1 VEAQFSQQSVRG
13 DTKLVGVFGYP
24 VEHSRSPAMH
34 NAAFAALDLPY
45 LYVPFAV
52 TPDRLETA
60 LRSLVALGI
69 VGVNLTIPH
78 KEAALQIV
86 DRATEV
92 AQEVGAVNTVH
103 CVNGE
108 LIGDCTDGYGF
119 YQPLRELGVEIAEK
133 RAVVIGAGGAAR
145 SVVFRLAHEGAKI
158 TLVNRTLS
166 RAEALAEEVGRKV
179 RTLKNPVQI
188 REFGDVEGL
197 SRDISES
204 ILLVNTT
211 QVGMYPYDGE
221 IVSVPLSSFHPD
233 LLVYDLIY
241 NPLETRL
248 LREARERRCQTLS
261 GMKMLVYQGAK
272 AFERWTGQFPPPS
285 VIEKMENA
293 VLAGL

>member
-1 VEAQFSQQSVRG
+1 MEAQFSQQSVRG

-103 CVNGE
+103 CVDGE

-248 LREARERRCQTLS
+248 LREARERRCKTLS
-261 GMKMLVYQGAK
+261 GVKMLVYQGAK

-293 VLAGL
+293 VLIGL

>member
-1 VEAQFSQQSVRG
+1 MEAQFSQQSVRG

-103 CVNGE
+103 CVDGE

-261 GMKMLVYQGAK
+261 GVKMLVYQGAK

>member
-1 VEAQFSQQSVRG
+1 MKAQFSQQSVRG

-86 DRATEV
+86 DSATEV

-261 GMKMLVYQGAK
+261 GVKMLVYQGVK

-293 VLAGL
+293 VLIGL